1 MALRFRMSLTPLWFV
16 VMGDGSAGFEG
27 RSVTM
32 KSTYSGTPF
41 VSGMKRNMI
50 ITVMREKVP
59 KRK

>member
-1 MALRFRMSLTPLWFV
+1 VKIML
-16 VMGDGSAGFEG
+16 SA
-27 RSVTM
+27 
-32 KSTYSGTPF
+32 YSGTPF